1 MGNMSYCRMENTYK
15 DLLDC
20 WNDGELRNTRVD
32 ELEDYT
38 DTSASEIE
46 YAKAILSLARRIVE
60 MNEEY

>member
-1 MGNMSYCRMENTYK
+1 MENTYK